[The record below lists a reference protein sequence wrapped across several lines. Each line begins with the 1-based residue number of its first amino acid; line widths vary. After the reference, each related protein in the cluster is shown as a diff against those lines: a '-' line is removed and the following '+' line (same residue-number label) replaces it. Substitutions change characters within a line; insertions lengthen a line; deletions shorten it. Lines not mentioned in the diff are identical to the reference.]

1 MNSPATSHELRD
13 IRRRNPGSP
22 FQAYVCAV
30 LGILAALVPFPA
42 AADAG
47 IRFLNPEGLFKP
59 STFSQIA
66 VTEGDKIVYIS
77 GQTARDPTSKIVA
90 VGDVKGQAEKV
101 FANLRTAIES
111 VGGSMADIAKI
122 TTFVVNLQPDDR
134 VWIGEMVKKHF
145 PKPPAHTLVGISALA
160 APELLIEIEAIAV
173 LD

>member
-1 MNSPATSHELRD
+1 MNTQNILRITALLAAFAAFPAT
-13 IRRRNPGSP
+13 
-22 FQAYVCAV
+22 
-30 LGILAALVPFPA
+30 
-42 AADAG
+42 ADTG

-66 VTEGDKIVYIS
+66 VTAGDKVVYIS

-90 VGDVKGQAEKV
+90 VDDVKGQAEKV

-111 VGGSMADIAKI
+111 VGGSMGEIAKI